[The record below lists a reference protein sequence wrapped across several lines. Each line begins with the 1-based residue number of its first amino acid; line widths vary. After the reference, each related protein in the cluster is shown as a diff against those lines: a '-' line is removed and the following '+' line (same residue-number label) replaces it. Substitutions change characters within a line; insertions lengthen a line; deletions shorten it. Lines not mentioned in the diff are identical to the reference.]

1 MACDLGWPMVCQTVC
16 ECLRPLLQSRL
27 VSAES
32 PPGRPPN
39 GGVRA
44 FARKLAWP
52 ARRFFD
58 PRFTAV
64 LQEIDGIKRIVAAD
78 AGAANELATFT
89 GRSLDTVLA
98 HVEEHSR
105 ALEAVNARL
114 DELGRRVAF
123 DPDSTHSVDEID
135 DNTARIL
142 NYASSHEGF
151 AAQANLWFNPALL
164 VAYEPKGVELGWVN
178 ERIVE
183 VPYAFRALSRVEPGA
198 KVLDVGAAESS
209 VSLSLATLGYEV
221 TAVDPRPNPLSHER
235 LHVVEARI
243 EEWQPEAEFDAALC
257 LSTIEHIGTAAYDQP
272 ESEERLDLRA
282 LARIRELTRPGGLL
296 VLTTAAGRPSVGEHG
311 RVYDH
316 QGIEELLEGWDV
328 EDLTLVQ
335 RRGATT
341 WDTVDQPIEALDP
354 QAETVAMI
362 TAIRT
367 AV

>member
-1 MACDLGWPMVCQTVC
+1 MVCQTVC
-16 ECLRPLLQSRL
+16 ECLRSLLQSRL

-44 FARKLAWP
+44 FAKKLAWP

-64 LQEIDGIKRIVAAD
+64 LQELDGVKRIVAAD
-78 AGAANELATFT
+78 AAAANEIATFT

-105 ALEAVNARL
+105 ALDAVNTAL
-114 DELGRRVAF
+114 EQLGRRVAF
-123 DPDSTHSVDEID
+123 DADAPHSLEEID
-135 DNTARIL
+135 ENTARML

-164 VAYEPKGVELGWVN
+164 VAYAPQQVELRWVN

-183 VPYAFRALSRVEPGA
+183 VPYAFRALSDLQPGA
-198 KVLDVGAAESS
+198 KVLEVGATESS
-209 VSLSLATLGYEV
+209 VCLSLATLGYEV

-235 LHVVEARI
+235 LRVVAARI
-243 EEWQPEAEFDAALC
+243 EEWDHEAAFDAVLC
-257 LSTIEHIGTAAYDQP
+257 LSTIEHIGVAAYEQ
-272 ESEERLDLRA
+272 EASENRPDVEAMR
-282 LARIRELTRPGGLL
+282 RIRELTRPDGLL
-296 VLTTAAGRPSVGEHG
+296 VLTTAVGKRSLSERG
-311 RVYDH
+311 RVYDR
-316 QGIEELLEGWDV
+316 EALDELLAGWDV
-328 EDLTLVQ
+328 TDLTLVQ
-335 RRGATT
+335 RRDATT
-341 WDTVDQPIEALDP
+341 WDRIDQPVEKLKAR
-354 QAETVAMI
+354 AETVAMI
-362 TAIRT
+362 TATKT